1 MNTQIKNLWPA
12 CIIFLAI
19 SITIEFFVRIFNVP
33 SYLFPA
39 PSIIINEAVHFKNL
53 IISNSF
59 VTGVEAILGFLLGSI
74 TGVGIA
80 ILFVHSKLLE
90 RSIYPYTIALQTVP
104 VIAIAPLL
112 IVWFGGGIITK
123 VLISGLI
130 CFFPVTVN
138 TVKGFRSINPE
149 AFDFFYTLNASKKQI
164 FVLLRF
170 PSALPY
176 IFQRYEFLQQHQLL
190 ALLWQNLPHPI
201 RVGINDSYCFIQVR
215 NNTDV
220 YWHFRNGCF
229 GWIIF
234 L

>member
-12 CIIFLAI
+12 CIIFSNI
-19 SITIEFFVRIFNVP
+19 NYYRVFVRIFNVP

-130 CFFPVTVN
+130 CFS
-138 TVKGFRSINPE
+138 R
-149 AFDFFYTLNASKKQI
+149 
-164 FVLLRF
+164 LL
-170 PSALPY
+170 LT
-176 IFQRYEFLQQHQLL
+176 Q
-190 ALLWQNLPHPI
+190 
-201 RVGINDSYCFIQVR
+201 
-215 NNTDV
+215 
-220 YWHFRNGCF
+220 
-229 GWIIF
+229 
-234 L
+234 

>member
-1 MNTQIKNLWPA
+1 MYYFFSNINYYRV
-12 CIIFLAI
+12 
-19 SITIEFFVRIFNVP
+19 FVRIFNVP

-130 CFFPVTVN
+130 CFS
-138 TVKGFRSINPE
+138 R
-149 AFDFFYTLNASKKQI
+149 
-164 FVLLRF
+164 LL
-170 PSALPY
+170 LT
-176 IFQRYEFLQQHQLL
+176 Q
-190 ALLWQNLPHPI
+190 
-201 RVGINDSYCFIQVR
+201 
-215 NNTDV
+215 
-220 YWHFRNGCF
+220 
-229 GWIIF
+229 
-234 L
+234 